1 LWRQLCLVVATA
13 ELSAIVVA
21 VTQVID
27 IVVAATKVVAV
38 VVVVRKVDAL
48 VVAVKEVAAVAMMSL
63 NWKFQ
68 SLPRQT
74 QCLACTIG
82 CDNQRSFQV
91 SIHRSLQSI
100 PAFLR

>member
-1 LWRQLCLVVATA
+1 LVVAAAALSLVVATA
-13 ELSAIVVA
+13 ELSA
-21 VTQVID
+21 

-48 VVAVKEVAAVAMMSL
+48 VLAVKEVAAVAMMSL

-100 PAFLR
+100 PAFLW